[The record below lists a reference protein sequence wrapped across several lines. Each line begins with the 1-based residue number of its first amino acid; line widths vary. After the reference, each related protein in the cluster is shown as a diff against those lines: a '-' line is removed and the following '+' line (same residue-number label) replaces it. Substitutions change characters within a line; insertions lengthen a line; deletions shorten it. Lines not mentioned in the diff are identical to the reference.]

1 VRTLIIGYGN
11 CSRRDDGAGWLVIE
25 RLAALGLPDVELQT
39 AHQLEVDV
47 AETISRF
54 DVVIFVDAAVTD
66 GPDAVTRTLVQPNP
80 ESRAVSHYMTPADV
94 LALCRTLYGKEPQG
108 MLFSI
113 RGHDF
118 GFGMELTP
126 EVERAAHEVVQM
138 IVTEVRGS
146 GISFDELRTG
156 SAATGAV
163 CRTHLTNGGTGLRA
177 CPNSP
182 AQAGTP
188 VPPGIYETASR

>member
-1 VRTLIIGYGN
+1 MKILVIGYGN
-11 CSRRDDGAGWLVIE
+11 QSRRDDGAGWLVIE

-66 GPDAVTRTLVQPNP
+66 SPHAVTRTLVHPNP
-80 ESRAVSHYMTPADV
+80 ESRVVSHCLAPSDV

-118 GFGMELTP
+118 NFGMTLSP
-126 EVERAAHEVVQM
+126 AVEDAANAVVQE
-138 IVTEVRGS
+138 IRQLVPLLQRS
-146 GISFDELRTG
+146 Q
-156 SAATGAV
+156 AV
-163 CRTHLTNGGTGLRA
+163 YA
-177 CPNSP
+177 
-182 AQAGTP
+182 
-188 VPPGIYETASR
+188 

>member
-1 VRTLIIGYGN
+1 MQMKILVIGYGN
-11 CSRRDDGAGWLVIE
+11 QSRRDDGAGWLVIE

-66 GPDAVTRTLVQPNP
+66 SPHAVTRTLVQPNP
-80 ESRAVSHYMTPADV
+80 EPRVVSHYLTPADV

-118 GFGMELTP
+118 GFGMT
-126 EVERAAHEVVQM
+126 V
-138 IVTEVRGS
+138 
-146 GISFDELRTG
+146 
-156 SAATGAV
+156 
-163 CRTHLTNGGTGLRA
+163 
-177 CPNSP
+177 SP
-182 AQAGTP
+182 AVEDAVNAVVHEIRQLVPLLQKSQA
-188 VPPGIYETASR
+188 VYA

>member
-1 VRTLIIGYGN
+1 
-11 CSRRDDGAGWLVIE
+11 
-25 RLAALGLPDVELQT
+25 
-39 AHQLEVDV
+39 
-47 AETISRF
+47 
-54 DVVIFVDAAVTD
+54 
-66 GPDAVTRTLVQPNP
+66 
-80 ESRAVSHYMTPADV
+80 
-94 LALCRTLYGKEPQG
+94 

>member
-1 VRTLIIGYGN
+1 MKILVIGYGN
-11 CSRRDDGAGWLVIE
+11 QSRRDDGAGWLVIE

-66 GPDAVTRTLVQPNP
+66 SPHAVTRTLVHPNP
-80 ESRAVSHYMTPADV
+80 ESRPAVAGSHCLTPADV

-118 GFGMELTP
+118 NFGMTLSP
-126 EVERAAHEVVQM
+126 AVEDAVNAVVQE
-138 IVTEVRGS
+138 IRQLVPVLQRS
-146 GISFDELRTG
+146 Q
-156 SAATGAV
+156 AV
-163 CRTHLTNGGTGLRA
+163 YA
-177 CPNSP
+177 
-182 AQAGTP
+182 
-188 VPPGIYETASR
+188 